1 MRGGENPGEPVSPS
15 QEQSEQGWG
24 EPRRARVTLTGRVGT
39 AQGEHRLSSFPSC
52 SSRHGSNDSSSEYS
66 LLDTHICFYSRQGH
80 LLINFKTCS
89 PFNAGNQSNTSEGN
103 PKISLLVQKH
113 LSPWD
118 SQGKNTGVGCSSLLQ
133 GIFLTQGLCRWILY
147 HLSHQGSDSFNK
159 PE

>member
-1 MRGGENPGEPVSPS
+1 MGRTQESPRPPHRNSQNRGGENPGEPASPS
-15 QEQSEQGWG
+15 QEQSE
-24 EPRRARVTLTGRVGT
+24 RRRENTGCPP
-39 AQGEHRLSSFPSC
+39 PSC

-66 LLDTHICFYSRQGH
+66 LLDTHICFFSRQGH

-89 PFNAGNQSNTSEGN
+89 PLNAGNQSNTSEGS
-103 PKISLLVQKH
+103 PKISQLVQKH